1 MERGGDLMGLRI
13 AQLRR
18 RSTQR
23 LPGCI
28 LIPCAHAG
36 MAEQKSR

>member
-1 MERGGDLMGLRI
+1 MERGGDLVGLRI

-23 LPGCI
+23 LPGGVFV
-28 LIPCAHAG
+28 ARGNAG
-36 MAEQKSR
+36 MTQQESR